1 MKAFLALL
9 LLGAAP
15 AAAQMPDPP
24 SGATLLLD
32 EALGLAEHALAEAPW
47 SEEGVPLRRLEG
59 EVARRS
65 WEIPGGDTTLALLA
79 PLRASLI
86 EAGWDILL
94 DCAAAACGGFD
105 FRMAIEVLPP
115 PAMLLDLADFR
126 YLSAV
131 RGSEGLSLLVSRS
144 GGRGFVQAIHVDA
157 NRDPGRAEGEAPAG
171 STPAPAPTAAP
182 APLAPDGR
190 TLAARLDAEGH
201 AVLEGLHFAPG
212 SAELDRGGE
221 TALAALADW
230 LAEDPSRRV
239 AIVGHTDATG
249 PLEANIALSRAR
261 ARAVADR
268 LVRDH
273 GVARTRLEAHGM
285 GWLAPVASNLTPE
298 GRAANRRVEAVPL
311 P

>member
-9 LLGAAP
+9 LLGAVP

-32 EALGLAEHALAEAPW
+32 ETLGLAEHALAEAPW

-59 EVARRS
+59 EVEQRS
-65 WEIPGGDTTLALLA
+65 WEIPGDDTTLALLA

-86 EAGWDILL
+86 EAGWDVLL

-115 PAMLLDLADFR
+115 PAMIVDLADFR
-126 YLSAV
+126 YLSAI

-157 NRDPGRAEGEAPAG
+157 NREEAEAPSR
-171 STPAPAPTAAP
+171 STPSPAPAPTP
-182 APLAPDGR
+182 ALAVSDRR

-201 AVLEGLHFAPG
+201 AMLEGLHFAPG
-212 SAELDRGGE
+212 SADLDSGGE
-221 TALAALADW
+221 RALAALADW
-230 LAEDPSRRV
+230 LAEDPARRV

-268 LVRDH
+268 LVRDY
-273 GVARTRLEAHGM
+273 GVASTRLEAHGM

>member
-9 LLGAAP
+9 LLGAVP

-32 EALGLAEHALAEAPW
+32 ETLGLAEHALAEAPW

-59 EVARRS
+59 EVAQRS
-65 WEIPGGDTTLALLA
+65 WSIPGEDTTLALLA

-86 EAGWDILL
+86 EAGWDVLL

-115 PAMLLDLADFR
+115 PAMIVDLADFR

-157 NRDPGRAEGEAPAG
+157 NRDPGRAEGEAPVR
-171 STPAPAPTAAP
+171 STPSPTPA
-182 APLAPDGR
+182 LAVSDRR

-212 SAELDRGGE
+212 SADLDRGGE

-230 LAEDPSRRV
+230 LAKDSSRRV

-268 LVRDH
+268 LVRDY
-273 GVARTRLEAHGM
+273 GVASTRLEAHGM